1 MSISPLK
8 RLYQEGELSRRI
20 MPVLN
25 IAMVG
30 SDELAKEIAKATD
43 QRDVHTYVHKEAGQ
57 DGPQI
62 LSIIRPAKYPERL
75 RPFLNA
81 LSAAKVGMVEIT
93 KIDAT
98 LGEVVVAFASAGID
112 KGLVIINPPQG
123 EWVDEEQVKMI
134 FKQAGLGNWTFE
146 GNDGIDL
153 RQKLYSLM
161 EQVAAD
167 LKAIQ
172 EAPLVLPVDQHFNVK
187 GIGLVAIGYVQSGT
201 VNVHDELVLLPA
213 NGTGNAKSLQ
223 VMDDDVAAAVA
234 GDRVGLA
241 LRNAKEDHL
250 GSGTILVRPAVED
263 KKTAT
268 SIPLAVI
275 QHNSSVM
282 TLTRSPFQKREL
294 AVGDIVHASADLQF
308 VVGRIE
314 SMNENNA
321 IVKWD
326 SPLFIRRENPQP
338 TLIAQLDSKPR
349 IMGNAI
355 LKLN

>member
-1 MSISPLK
+1 MS
-8 RLYQEGELSRRI
+8 
-20 MPVLN
+20 VLN
-25 IAMVG
+25 IAMFG

-43 QRDVHTYVHKEAGQ
+43 QRDVHTYAHKEADA
-57 DGPQI
+57 DGPRI
-62 LSIIRPAKYPERL
+62 LSIIRPAKFPERL

-81 LSAAKVGMVEIT
+81 LSAAVVGMVEIT

-153 RQKLYSLM
+153 RAKLYGLM
-161 EQVAAD
+161 DQVSAD

-172 EAPLVLPVDQHFNVK
+172 QAPLVLPVDQHFNVK

-201 VNVHDELVLLPA
+201 VNVHDELILLPA
-213 NGTGNAKSLQ
+213 NGTGNTKSLQ
-223 VMDDDVAAAVA
+223 VMDDDVSSAVA

-241 LRNAKEDHL
+241 LRNAKEEHL
-250 GSGTILVRPAVED
+250 GSGTILVRPAIED
-263 KKTAT
+263 KK
-268 SIPLAVI
+268 SGISHPLAVI
-275 QHNSSVM
+275 QHNSSKM
-282 TLTRSPFQKREL
+282 TLTRSPFQKRDL
-294 AVGDIVHASADLQF
+294 AVGDIIHASADLQF

-314 SMNENNA
+314 SISGADSVVNWE
-321 IVKWD
+321 